1 MKNLF
6 NIITVISS
14 LFTILLV
21 LIQSRGQSLGAS
33 FGGGD
38 ANFHR
43 SKRGAEAVIFNAT
56 IVFGVIFVLSVIL
69 SILSKK

>member
-6 NIITVISS
+6 NILTVVSA
-14 LFTILLV
+14 ILMILTV

-33 FGGGD
+33 FGGD
-38 ANFHR
+38 SNFYR

-56 IVFGVIFVLSVIL
+56 IVLAVIFVLSVVL
-69 SILSKK
+69 SIMSKK